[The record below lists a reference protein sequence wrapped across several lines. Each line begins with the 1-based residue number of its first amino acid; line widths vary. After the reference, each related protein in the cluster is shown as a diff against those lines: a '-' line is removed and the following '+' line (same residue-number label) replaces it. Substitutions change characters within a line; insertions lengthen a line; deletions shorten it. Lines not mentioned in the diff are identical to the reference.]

1 MKIFHYRI
9 DVDHVIMLYQT
20 NTGKFEGGVI
30 RMPYRGYGKEVL
42 EISVHGTLESAIK
55 FAKQNFQSAIDN

>member
-1 MKIFHYRI
+1 
-9 DVDHVIMLYQT
+9 MLYQT

-55 FAKQNFQSAIDN
+55 FAKQNFQSTIDS